1 MEKQPN
7 TAQERSLMGK
17 WGKRLY
23 LLSLFMLV
31 FTGFGQMPIFKRY
44 YLADVPGL
52 SWTANFYV
60 TLYIHYVAAIVF
72 VFLCVYYL
80 MGYLKRG
87 LPRGPVLRRYTI
99 RTVFIGLALISGFFL
114 AARNMTGMDLSPGT
128 AYVTVWAHF
137 ISSMLFLIAA
147 ATYLRKKVAPARS
160 GRPNS

>member
-1 MEKQPN
+1 MEKQLS
-7 TAQERSLMGK
+7 TAQERPLMGK

-44 YLADVPGL
+44 YLADIPGL
-52 SWTANFYV
+52 AWTADFYV

-80 MGYLKRG
+80 MGYLKKG
-87 LPRGPVLRRYTI
+87 LPRGALLGRYVV
-99 RTVFIGLALISGFFL
+99 RTLFIGLALISGFVL
-114 AARNMTGMDLSPGT
+114 AARNMTAVDISPGA
-128 AYVTVWAHF
+128 AYIVVWMHF

-160 GRPNS
+160 GRSNS